1 MLEASG
7 GTVIAMPRPRT
18 RCPRP
23 VPRQIPE
30 EHLPQWEHLLVEQH
44 GAVDT
49 QQLAAFG
56 ITPDVIAANV
66 DAGRWRAL
74 LPRVYA
80 STTGEPP
87 RATWLWAALRYA
99 GPSAV
104 LSHRTAA
111 EEWGMLRIE
120 DGPVHVTVPYRC
132 SAVSQPPHVVV
143 HRSRAFAY
151 IAVPTIPPRTS
162 RADTALD
169 LATAEPSARAAVRCL
184 VGLTTTCGIS
194 LIELEQRIAERRPY
208 RYQRALA
215 AALRRMTGGVASVLE
230 DLYALDVEVA
240 HGIPSAQRQ
249 TPFLV
254 DGYTLW
260 EDAVYDH
267 VGVPLTVRLDGRA
280 YHSHPSVAFRDRRR
294 DNAAELAGRS
304 RLVFGWRDIST
315 DPCSAAGEVLTVLH
329 RLGWQGPALR
339 CSKCL

>member
-1 MLEASG
+1 MLDAGG
-7 GTVIAMPRPRT
+7 GTVSAMPRPRT

-23 VPRQIPE
+23 VPHQLPE
-30 EHLPQWEHLLVEQH
+30 DDLPQWENLLVDQH

-56 ITPDVIAANV
+56 ITPDAIAANV
-66 DAGRWRAL
+66 EAGRWQAL

-80 STTGEPP
+80 VTTGEPP
-87 RATWLWAALRYA
+87 RATRLHAALLYA

-111 EEWGMLRIE
+111 EEWGMLRVE

-132 SAVSQPPHVVV
+132 SAVSQPPLVVV

-151 IAVPTIPPRTS
+151 IAVHTVPPRTS

-169 LATAEPSARAAVRCL
+169 LATAEPTARDAMRCL

-194 LIELEQRIAERRPY
+194 LVELERQFAERPPY
-208 RYQRALA
+208 RYRRPLT
-215 AALRRMTGGVASVLE
+215 AALSRMAGGVASVLE
-230 DLYALDVEVA
+230 DLYALDVELA
-240 HGIPSAQRQ
+240 HGIPPAQRQ
-249 TPFLV
+249 TPFEV

-304 RLVFGWRDIST
+304 RLVFGWRDLSD
-315 DPCSAAGEVLTVLH
+315 DPCGAAREVLTVLH
-329 RLGWQGPALR
+329 RLGWHGPTLR
-339 CSKCL
+339 CSKCS